1 MALGRAQAWRG
12 AWPRRHGA
20 KIKLGEDGK
29 LRVADPA
36 LRKEILDLR
45 RDPAIAAAMAAE
57 HAADNQQRLE
67 AKLDR
72 DVQPTDLYLAHFLGL
87 KGATSFLGAMEK
99 DAKQGAADLFPK
111 AAAANKSIFYRADGS
126 QRTLQEIYDRFESRM
141 VSEMAA
147 YDDLEGAS
155 FAGETMLA
163 DVRSSRG
170 NAGGVSGD
178 GAIFGQTSPGGVLS
192 PFMLVTL
199 AALPTGRDRDEAM
212 RRAQQPVQPRHHRQ
226 PDGVARRSLSDALSI
241 RHGRTWSDHPQV
253 FRAANAQLATSKLVD
268 GRAKSRP

>member
-1 MALGRAQAWRG
+1 
-12 AWPRRHGA
+12 
-20 KIKLGEDGK
+20 
-29 LRVADPA
+29 
-36 LRKEILDLR
+36 
-45 RDPAIAAAMAAE
+45 
-57 HAADNQQRLE
+57 
-67 AKLDR
+67 
-72 DVQPTDLYLAHFLGL
+72 
-87 KGATSFLGAMEK
+87 MEK

-192 PFMLVTL
+192 PLHAGDARRRCRP
-199 AALPTGRDRDEAM
+199 AATATKRSAERNSLFN
-212 RRAQQPVQPRHHRQ
+212 RADHRQ
-226 PDGVARRSLSDALSI
+226 SDGVSASFGRPH
-241 RHGRTWSDHPQV
+241 RHGRTWSDHPRV
-253 FRAANAQLATSKLVD
+253 SGASSVATSKLVD
-268 GRAKSRP
+268 GRAKHDHDDIELNAESGAT